1 MMSRNTYKSGQWN
14 TTCDVCSK
22 KIKAEDAKQRWDG
35 FIVCP
40 DDFEERQPQ
49 DFVRARQDKISVP
62 FTRPIPPAT
71 FNLIL
76 AIISDDSF
84 TVTDSLTASIV
95 PVFTQYINDSTTVT
109 DGGYLFILDYVDSTY
124 FSGSYV
130 GSDIPF

>member
-1 MMSRNTYKSGQWN
+1 MGGKNTYISGQFN
-14 TTCDVCSK
+14 VTCDVCSK

-40 DDFEERQPQ
+40 DDYEQRHSQ

-62 FTRPIPPAT
+62 FTRPIPPEA

-76 AIISDDSF
+76 AITSGDNF
-84 TVTDSLTASIV
+84 TVTDSISKAIV
-95 PVFTQYINDSTTVT
+95 PVFTQYLADTATIT
-109 DGGYLFILDYVDSTY
+109 DGGHLFILDYVDSTY